1 MLNSTLPIV
10 SIALL
15 TLALSGCGFFLA
27 LPSECRNELPTIEAR
42 NVLWWDWKNPP
53 KPSTKEDFLK
63 EWGPPKSILST
74 SENKET
80 GFYETRLSPSTENR
94 ETWVYERRLWCG
106 FGPIFAVVPIPLLL
120 SVCDGFERIEFQGN
134 EAKNLHIRRIRTGG
148 GIIIP
153 YYLHGAS
160 DPVCRYNIDIDM
172 GMDREQVVEHI
183 GKPYKIMHY
192 SLEDKQIDVLY
203 YIKGTK
209 RSFGSPAESDLV
221 PVVFENNIVT
231 GWGKNAFEFET
242 IGPIVK

>member
-1 MLNSTLPIV
+1 MLNSTLPVV

-42 NVLWWDWKNPP
+42 NVLFWDSKNPP

-80 GFYETRLSPSTENR
+80 GFYETQLSPSAENR

-106 FGPIFAVVPIPLLL
+106 FGPIFVIVPIPLLIP
-120 SVCDGFERIEFQGN
+120 VCDGFERIEFQGN
-134 EAKNLHIRRIRTGG
+134 EAKNLHIRRIRAG
-148 GIIIP
+148 GIILFP
-153 YYLHGAS
+153 GAADGS
-160 DPVCRYNIDIDM
+160 DPVCRYNIPIDI
-172 GMDREQVVEHI
+172 GMDRKQVVEQI
-183 GKPYKIMHY
+183 GKPHRIMHY

-203 YIKGTK
+203 YRKGTK
-209 RSFGSPAESDLV
+209 RSFGNPAESDLV
-221 PVVFENNIVT
+221 PVVLEDNIVT
-231 GWGKNAFEFET
+231 GWGKIPFEFE
-242 IGPIVK
+242 IIVPIVEK